1 MAARGDLLQAHVE
14 GHPFFP
20 GEKPV
25 WVFPEVAG
33 SGDRL
38 LEGLRAS
45 LQLVDT
51 TRFGAGIVVLK
62 LAPT

>member
-1 MAARGDLLQAHVE
+1 MRAERPA
-14 GHPFFP
+14 
-20 GEKPV
+20 KNCV

-38 LEGLRAS
+38 LEGLQAS
-45 LQLVDT
+45 LQLLDT

-62 LAPT
+62 LAPK